1 MQKLDCTAPSY
12 VTQICN
18 FGASSHNLIH
28 SARFYRH
35 WLLSKSSLTS
45 HHYLPCCS
53 QRKYLLHHQDKPP
66 TYDAEGRKPHNDSSS
81 IAATETMVDRDG
93 FDCENCEK
101 CKLERLLRDME
112 HSPTCQRSTHLE
124 TETTPTQSSAAPKSH
139 VHIKDVCACGQILYV
154 VVEKSLPF
162 LRLIFSPLFPP
173 SKVIVSDFQ
182 KQSVAVKYFLTSPI
196 L

>member
-1 MQKLDCTAPSY
+1 LQLRSFKSQLDSLSTILSLFTSLEILLDITSLPSLFNANIFFI
-12 VTQICN
+12 TM
-18 FGASSHNLIH
+18 
-28 SARFYRH
+28 
-35 WLLSKSSLTS
+35 
-45 HHYLPCCS
+45 
-53 QRKYLLHHQDKPP
+53 DKPP
-66 TYDAEGRKPHNDSSS
+66 TYEAEGRKPHNDSSS
-81 IAATETMVDRDG
+81 IAATKTMVDRDG

-124 TETTPTQSSAAPKSH
+124 TETTPAQSPAAPKSH

-182 KQSVAVKYFLTSPI
+182 KQSVAVKYSLTPSI